1 MKKKIT
7 NKLVRDKIP
16 NILMEQNK
24 AFKAHLL
31 HGSDFSKQ
39 LANKLIE
46 EAIEL
51 KAAIENDI
59 HLSNIEP
66 LSFQECE
73 DLDKD
78 ALEEFADVFEVFT
91 KLMKVENF
99 KIEDLEKAVKEKRER
114 NGGFED
120 KIFLEWVEDK
130 KEKK

>member
-1 MKKKIT
+1 
-7 NKLVRDKIP
+7 
-16 NILMEQNK
+16 MEQGK
-24 AFKAHLL
+24 AFKAHPL

-51 KAAIENDI
+51 KAAIENGI
-59 HLSNIEP
+59 HLSSIEP
-66 LSFQECE
+66 LSIEDCE

-78 ALEEFADVFEVFT
+78 VLEEFADVFEVFT

-130 KEKK
+130 KEKIK